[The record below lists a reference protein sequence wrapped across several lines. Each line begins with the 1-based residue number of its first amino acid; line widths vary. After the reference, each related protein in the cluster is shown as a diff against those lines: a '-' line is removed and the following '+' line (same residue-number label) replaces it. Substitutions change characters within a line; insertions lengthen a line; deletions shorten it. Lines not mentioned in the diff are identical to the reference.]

1 MYVSACVLINFM
13 CVAVLQCDVTNSS
26 LAFHVTG
33 AGLCFNQC
41 VYLVAKLERND
52 VYEYMHYRKRPYR
65 LDVN

>member
-1 MYVSACVLINFM
+1 M
-13 CVAVLQCDVTNSS
+13 CKAVLQCDVTNSR

-41 VYLVAKLERND
+41 VYLVAKLERNE

-65 LDVN
+65 LDVK